1 MKKSGFVIDTNI
13 LVSALMSK
21 RGASYKILSLM
32 PTGKF
37 EFHLSVP
44 LVCEYEAV
52 LKRSELNLPWAI
64 AEIDELLDIICL
76 LGVKHEVWYLWRPLL
91 RDAGDEFVAE
101 VAVAAQAEAIV
112 TQNVRDFAG
121 LDKFGIAVL
130 TPREF
135 LQRIGEAK

>member
-1 MKKSGFVIDTNI
+1 MKKHGFVIDTNV

-21 RGASYKILSLM
+21 RGASYKILSLL

-52 LKRSELNLPWAI
+52 LKRSEFKLTWTI
-64 AEIDELLDIICL
+64 DEIDELLDIICL
-76 LGVKHEVWYLWRPLL
+76 LGVKHEIWYLWRPFLQ
-91 RDAGDEFVAE
+91 DVGDEFVAE

-112 TQNVRDFAG
+112 TQNTRDFKG
-121 LDKFGIAVL
+121 MDKFGIKLL
-130 TPREF
+130 TPKEF

>member
-1 MKKSGFVIDTNI
+1 MKKHGFVIDTNV

-44 LVCEYEAV
+44 LVCEYESV
-52 LKRSELNLPWAI
+52 SKRSELNLTWTMD
-64 AEIDELLDIICL
+64 EIDELLDIICL
-76 LGVKHEVWYLWRPLL
+76 LGVKHEIWYLWRPMLQ
-91 RDAGDEFVAE
+91 DAGDEFVAE
-101 VAVAAQAEAIV
+101 VAVTAQAEAIV
-112 TQNVRDFAG
+112 TLNVRDFKG
-121 LDKFGIAVL
+121 MEKFGIEVL
-130 TPREF
+130 TPKEF